1 MGRPLVEMTTNLKSL
16 RFGKDTVGGGNS
28 AQPFIVRD
36 IPDDL
41 SDVGRTGG
49 PDFLLRGGSLL
60 PRIAVNDTL
69 RISKLFYPG
78 RGGRINTTNL
88 EDPLGVDQSDNGRR
102 PVNLIG
108 TLFTAKQNL
117 LSLTNVNSGIG
128 YETFGFNSTGLGIR
142 EEGTAVGDFL
152 RDNVALNQG
161 IYTPLSTIGQAAGN
175 ALGIHLNKQGLN
187 PLTETTIGS
196 PDGNTP
202 LGLPT
207 YLNTIASPGNLG
219 NKSRLEPL
227 YLSKI
232 NTRTGADLSLYSYS
246 GGPGAVLGVGRTN
259 INMID
264 EYRTGK
270 NNPKIFLSTSGPQ
283 YGIGSVISGFRQVP
297 NFANI
302 AYNQQNNP
310 MFPLLETRIV
320 ADRED
325 VPTIR
330 YIGPTTNSS
339 PTTLLGST
347 IFGSD
352 LEDKVKNDKLYRVGA
367 SAAFYSN
374 ANRFRTGLNSD
385 YFIPPFFEQFNA
397 DGTIIRNN
405 IYDTIADPYSLKTDP
420 NNEAFKSGI
429 NRSVNR
435 QVFTQEEVEIKL
447 PFSRT
452 NETNNITD
460 FRKVIAP
467 TGSDTIPNT
476 LPYTDKNK
484 FEQRV
489 NLGNPGASKKNRSS
503 YTIGRQDQGEN
514 RTVEGNSGYKH
525 AMDQVNA
532 LPIYRS
538 GAVTN
543 DRVKN
548 DFVKFR
554 IGIIDNDNPSQKT
567 YIHFRAIIDSMS
579 DNYSSEWQ
587 AIKYMG
593 RGENFYKYG
602 GFDRTIS
609 LSWTVAAQ
617 SKQEL
622 IPMYQKL
629 NYLASSLAPNYSAEG
644 YMRGNLSTLTIGGW
658 CYEQP
663 GIIESM
669 NLDVPQDSPWDISI
683 PDGPNPSVS
692 NDGANILTDPSV
704 KEMPMMVKVTG
715 FSFKPIHNFIPQLQK
730 NTYAG
735 QDIGG
740 GKFVS
745 KYGDERFIA
754 LANEG
759 GVNNYSGT
767 TSANGNK
774 HINYIPT
781 KVNNG

>member
-78 RGGRINTTNL
+78 RGGRINTANL
-88 EDPLGVDQSDNGRR
+88 DDPLGVDASNNGRR

-117 LSLTNVNSGIG
+117 LSLTNVNSGAG
-128 YETFGFNSTGLGIR
+128 YKTFGID
-142 EEGTAVGDFL
+142 EEGSAVGEFL
-152 RDNVALNQG
+152 KDNIALNQG

-187 PLTETTIGS
+187 PLRKTTIGS
-196 PDGNTP
+196 KDGNTP

-207 YLNTIASPGNLG
+207 YLNTIEGDRG
-219 NKSRLEPL
+219 VRKSRLEPL
-227 YLSKI
+227 YELKI
-232 NTRTGADLSLYSYS
+232 NQNTGADLNLYSYS
-246 GGPGAVLGVGRTN
+246 GGPGATLGVGRTN
-259 INMID
+259 INMIS

-270 NNPKIFLSTSGPQ
+270 NNAKILIASNGPQ
-283 YGIGSVISGFRQVP
+283 YGTGSVISGFRQVP

-302 AYNQQNNP
+302 VYNQQNNP
-310 MFPLLETRIV
+310 MFPLSETRV
-320 ADRED
+320 VTDFEE

-330 YIGPTTNSS
+330 YIGPAPNPS

-347 IFGSD
+347 IFGSE

-374 ANRFRTGLNSD
+374 ANRFRTGVNSD

-405 IYDTIADPYSLKTDP
+405 VYDTIADPYSLKTDP

-467 TGSDTIPNT
+467 SGSETIPNT
-476 LPYTDKNK
+476 LPYTNKNK

-489 NLGNPGASKKNRSS
+489 NLGNPGANKKNRSS

-514 RTVEGNSGYKH
+514 KTVEGNSGYKH

-554 IGIIDNDNPSQKT
+554 IGIIDNDNPSLKT
-567 YIHFRAIIDSMS
+567 YIHFRAIIDGMS
-579 DNYSSEWQ
+579 DNYSAEWQ
-587 AIKYMG
+587 SIKYMG
-593 RGENFYKYG
+593 RGENFFKYG

-683 PDGPNPSVS
+683 PDASNVS
-692 NDGANILTDPSV
+692 TSADGADLLTDPSV

-715 FSFKPIHNFIPQLQK
+715 FTFRPIHNFIPQLQK
-730 NTYAG
+730 NLYAG

>member
-28 AQPFIVRD
+28 NQPFVVRD
-36 IPDDL
+36 IPEDL

-69 RISKLFYPG
+69 RISKLFFPTQ
-78 RGGRINTTNL
+78 RTVRR
-88 EDPLGVDQSDNGRR
+88 VDDASDNART
-102 PVNLIG
+102 PINLIG
-108 TLFTAKQNL
+108 TLFTAKQNI
-117 LSLTNVNSGIG
+117 LSLTNVNSGAG
-128 YETFGFNSTGLGIR
+128 YEDFEETEGGI
-142 EEGTAVGDFL
+142 
-152 RDNVALNQG
+152 NVALNQG
-161 IYTPLSTIGQAAGN
+161 IYTPLSTIAQTAGN
-175 ALGIHLNKQGLN
+175 ALGVHLNKQGLN
-187 PLTETTIGS
+187 PFTETTIGS
-196 PDGNTP
+196 PDGNTS

-207 YLNTIASPGNLG
+207 YLNTIAGTVANNNTLG
-219 NKSRLEPL
+219 RKSRLKVL
-227 YLSKI
+227 AKRKI
-232 NTRTGADLSLYSYS
+232 DKNTGADLNLYSYS
-246 GGPGAVLGVGRTN
+246 GGPGGPGSTAILGVGKTN
-259 INMID
+259 INMVS
-264 EYRTGK
+264 EYRTGI
-270 NNPKIFLSTSGPQ
+270 NNPQILLSKSGPV
-283 YGIGSVISGFRQVP
+283 YGTGSVITGLRQVP
-297 NFANI
+297 AFSNVGSRFSR
-302 AYNQQNNP
+302 
-310 MFPLLETRIV
+310 TRTV
-320 ADRED
+320 AERED
-325 VPTIR
+325 VNTIK
-330 YIGPTTNSS
+330 YIKPKANQS
-339 PTTLLGST
+339 PTAKEPALKDASLQNK
-347 IFGSD
+347 I
-352 LEDKVKNDKLYRVGA
+352 KNDKLFRVGA

-374 ANRFRTGLNSD
+374 ANIFSSGTVTSD

-467 TGSDTIPNT
+467 SGSDTIPNT
-476 LPYTDKNK
+476 IPYTNKNK

-489 NLGNPGASKKNRSS
+489 NLGNPGANKKNRSS

-514 RTVEGNSGYKH
+514 KTVEGNSGYKH

-538 GAVTN
+538 KDVTN

-554 IGIIDNDNPSQKT
+554 IGIIDNDNPSLKT
-567 YIHFRAIIDSMS
+567 YIHFRAIIDGMS
-579 DNYSSEWQ
+579 DNYSAEWQ

-593 RGENFYKYG
+593 RGENFFKYG

-683 PDGPNPSVS
+683 PDAS
-692 NDGANILTDPSV
+692 NISTSADGADLLTDPSV

-715 FSFKPIHNFIPQLQK
+715 FTFRPIHNFIPQLQK
-730 NTYAG
+730 NTYTG

-740 GKFVS
+740 GTFVS